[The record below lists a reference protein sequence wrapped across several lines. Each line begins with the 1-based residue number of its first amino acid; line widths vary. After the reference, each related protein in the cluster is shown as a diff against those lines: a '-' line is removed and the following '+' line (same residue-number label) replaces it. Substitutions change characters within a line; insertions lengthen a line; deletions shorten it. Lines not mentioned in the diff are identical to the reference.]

1 MGYSQVLSAYRETG
15 VKTAS
20 QGKLII
26 MLYDEAVKQLGMAV
40 SWFDSDL
47 KADPHKIELANQN
60 ILKTQEIITEL
71 MASLDMEAGGE
82 IARNLFSL
90 YVYFNHELLEGNIS
104 KDRGKIASVRDLMD
118 QLRLTWHEVVNST
131 PVQAQMSMPAGL
143 NITG

>member
-1 MGYSQVLSAYRETG
+1 MGYTQVMNAYREIG

-47 KADPHKIELANQN
+47 KKDPRRIELANQN

-90 YVYFNHELLEGNIS
+90 YVYFNHELLAGNIN
-104 KDRGKIASVRDLMD
+104 KDREKIVHVRDLMD
-118 QLRLTWHEVVNST
+118 QLRMTWYEVVNST
-131 PVQAQMSMPAGL
+131 PVQVQLNVPAGV

>member
-1 MGYSQVLSAYRETG
+1 AYRETG

-40 SWFDSDL
+40 AWFDSGL
-47 KADPHKIELANQN
+47 KTDPHKIELANQN

-104 KDRGKIASVRDLMD
+104 KDREKIVHVRDLMD
-118 QLRLTWHEVVNST
+118 QLRMTWHEVVNST
-131 PVQAQMSMPAGL
+131 PVQAQMNVPSGV